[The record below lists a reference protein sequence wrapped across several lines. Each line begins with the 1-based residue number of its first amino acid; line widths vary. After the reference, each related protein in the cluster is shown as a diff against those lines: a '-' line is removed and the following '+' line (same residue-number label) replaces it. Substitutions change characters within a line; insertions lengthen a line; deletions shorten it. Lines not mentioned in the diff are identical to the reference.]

1 MTNFPEIVILSM
13 CSLGIEGSVQLFNR
27 KKMFPVNNGKLF
39 KDNKKYL

>member
-13 CSLGIEGSVQLFNR
+13 CLLGIEGSVQLFNR
-27 KKMFPVNNGKLF
+27 KKNVNGKSF